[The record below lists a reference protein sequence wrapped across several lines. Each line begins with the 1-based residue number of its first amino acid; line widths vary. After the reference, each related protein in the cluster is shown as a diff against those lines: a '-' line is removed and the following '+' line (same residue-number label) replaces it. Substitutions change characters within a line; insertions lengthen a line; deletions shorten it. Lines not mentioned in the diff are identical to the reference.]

1 MPKRVDH
8 ERRRHE
14 IISSV
19 WRLIADEGIDAV
31 TTRRIAEVTGYSNGL
46 LRYYFPGKDS
56 VITEAYRFVV
66 EATDIRATPVSA
78 ERGLA
83 GLRTLAVEILPL
95 DDIRRAEAR
104 VALAFWQR
112 ALNHEDEAA
121 LYTGSVDAWR
131 EFFTARL
138 TEAKSDGRLR
148 PGTDVADTT
157 DELIT
162 LLMGAQITSAFG
174 QPEGEP
180 ERLTAMLDTV
190 LDRLTVP
197 ASDSARP

>member
-8 ERRRHE
+8 DLRRHE
-14 IISSV
+14 IIAGV

-31 TTRRIAEVTGYSNGL
+31 TTRRIAEVTGHSNGL

-66 EATDIRATPVSA
+66 EATDIRAALTSG

-95 DDIRRAEAR
+95 DDVRRAEAR

-112 ALNHEDEAA
+112 ALNHVDEAA
-121 LYTGSVDAWR
+121 LFAGSFGTWR
-131 EFFTARL
+131 AFFTARL
-138 TEAKSDGRLR
+138 TEAVEDAEI
-148 PGTDVADTT
+148 PVDTDIPAVT
-157 DELIT
+157 DELQN
-162 LLMGAQITSAFG
+162 LLMGTQITAAFG
-174 QPEGEP
+174 QPEGDAD
-180 ERLTAMLDTV
+180 RLTAL
-190 LDRLTVP
+190 LDRFLDRISPSVQ
-197 ASDSARP
+197 